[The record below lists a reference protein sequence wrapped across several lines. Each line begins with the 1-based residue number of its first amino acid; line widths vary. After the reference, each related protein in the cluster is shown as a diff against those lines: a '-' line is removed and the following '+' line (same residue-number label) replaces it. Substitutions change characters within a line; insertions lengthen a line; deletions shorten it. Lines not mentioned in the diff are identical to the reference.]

1 MQSPP
6 YCASPLQLAAPW
18 ARTSGLHVAYF
29 GIMILLC
36 VWPWGPPLG
45 LLPTLLL
52 SWAQRRFNVTLFCG
66 YFLHMAL
73 HLTGPTA
80 ATLSAMRTHHAVF
93 SDYVYLR
100 HTRISLAP
108 PRPPQVLCA
117 LCMLIAIMVLAPL
130 VGALSVVRRI
140 ALPPAETGFSI
151 SRLSW
156 PASCCAQDRTSTSGD
171 WALHQQALLSCVLL
185 PTAYLYVQ

>member
-1 MQSPP
+1 MNALRHYDS
-6 YCASPLQLAAPW
+6 LRLALGATTW
-18 ARTSGLHVAYF
+18 AAAHPAVE
-29 GIMILLC
+29 
-36 VWPWGPPLG
+36 LG
-45 LLPTLLL
+45 
-52 SWAQRRFNVTLFCG
+52 SS

-73 HLTGPTA
+73 
-80 ATLSAMRTHHAVF
+80 
-93 SDYVYLR
+93 
-100 HTRISLAP
+100 
-108 PRPPQVLCA
+108 LCA
-117 LCMLIAIMVLAPL
+117 MLIAILVLAPL